1 MNMVFRDVFKI
12 LLSVLLCLAA
22 LSCRQLQV
30 ALVVGPVSEAELRLE
45 VLE

>member
-1 MNMVFRDVFKI
+1 MPAPRAVGI
-12 LLSVLLCLAA
+12 HAYLCLAA

>member
-1 MNMVFRDVFKI
+1 MNMVFRDLFKI
-12 LLSVLLCLAA
+12 LLSVLCPAA